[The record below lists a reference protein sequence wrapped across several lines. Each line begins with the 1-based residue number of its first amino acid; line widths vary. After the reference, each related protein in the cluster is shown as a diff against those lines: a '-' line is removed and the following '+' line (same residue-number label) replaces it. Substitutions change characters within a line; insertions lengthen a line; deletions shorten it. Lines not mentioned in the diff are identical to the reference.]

1 MEMIFNTL
9 ELSVQIPLPLL
20 YLALMSGCVCM
31 NLACMCTHSNT
42 LLKGTCLDH
51 WDHMI
56 FVWFAFPGCREGP
69 AILCPWLLNPRVQTP
84 VVHVT
89 QAGVLPW
96 DFENILKKYVHL
108 SLLPA
113 LSREPLKI
121 REEML
126 TYPGMQRLESCVPMW
141 CCYTASLGKSG
152 RHGVR

>member
-20 YLALMSGCVCM
+20 YLAFMSGCVCM

-42 LLKGTCLDH
+42 PLKGTCLDH

-56 FVWFAFPGCREGP
+56 FVWFGFPGCREGP
-69 AILCPWLLNPRVQTP
+69 VILCPWPLNPSVQAP
-84 VVHVT
+84 VVHAT

-96 DFENILKKYVHL
+96 DFENILKKYIHL

-113 LSREPLKI
+113 LSRKPLRI

-126 TYPGMQRLESCVPMW
+126 TQECRDWRVVCPYDVS
-141 CCYTASLGKSG
+141 YTASLGKSG
-152 RHGVR
+152 PHGVR